1 MREKKKSY
9 LKLRTVRFCM
19 LQLPWNLPWTLTSGY
34 LATSP
39 MISVDWRFTI
49 SAVTNGFSLCIARM
63 SGKGPK
69 KIQGKCLL
77 YLWKSM
83 HIRNISDSKM
93 NIFFSR
99 NESDT
104 SKSGPIPQH
113 QVAVLVKVY
122 HWSGG
127 ALSLDPVVGVRS
139 YLWVPEGTPEH
150 SIIVGS
156 YHTGDAFL
164 GLWGNDKCWYMYV
177 YVTEGVQVFSFFV
190 ILTTHISN
198 LDHMSICSTVIFG
211 SFSKFLIWN
220 CLSCNGHI
228 WTMYHKLTLSTGNY
242 FADFYNT
249 NQKQICWKFKL
260 ALFYST
266 IIVI

>member
-1 MREKKKSY
+1 MEI
-9 LKLRTVRFCM
+9 F
-19 LQLPWNLPWTLTSGY
+19 Q
-34 LATSP
+34 
-39 MISVDWRFTI
+39 
-49 SAVTNGFSLCIARM
+49 
-63 SGKGPK
+63 
-69 KIQGKCLL
+69 IQK
-77 YLWKSM
+77 W
-83 HIRNISDSKM
+83 IF
-93 NIFFSR
+93 FFSR

-164 GLWGNDKCWYMYV
+164 GLWGNDKCWYV

-242 FADFYNT
+242 FLQYKSET
-249 NQKQICWKFKL
+249 NMLKIKIGIV
-260 ALFYST
+260 LFHYHSYLN
-266 IIVI
+266 

>member
-1 MREKKKSY
+1 MYVTIALELTMNLDKWIPCHIPYDISGLKIHHFCCYQWILFMHSKNVWKRTKKKYKASVSY
-9 LKLRTVRFCM
+9 ICE
-19 LQLPWNLPWTLTSGY
+19 NLC
-34 LATSP
+34 
-39 MISVDWRFTI
+39 TI
-49 SAVTNGFSLCIARM
+49 EIFQ
-63 SGKGPK
+63 
-69 KIQGKCLL
+69 IQK
-77 YLWKSM
+77 W
-83 HIRNISDSKM
+83 IV
-93 NIFFSR
+93 FFSR

-228 WTMYHKLTLSTGNY
+228 WTMYRKLTLSTVNY

>member
-1 MREKKKSY
+1 
-9 LKLRTVRFCM
+9 
-19 LQLPWNLPWTLTSGY
+19 
-34 LATSP
+34 
-39 MISVDWRFTI
+39 
-49 SAVTNGFSLCIARM
+49 
-63 SGKGPK
+63 
-69 KIQGKCLL
+69 
-77 YLWKSM
+77 
-83 HIRNISDSKM
+83 M

-249 NQKQICWKFKL
+249 NQKQICGKFKL

>member
-1 MREKKKSY
+1 
-9 LKLRTVRFCM
+9 M

-69 KIQGKCLL
+69 KYKASVSYICENLCTMEIFQIQK
-77 YLWKSM
+77 W
-83 HIRNISDSKM
+83 IF
-93 NIFFSR
+93 FFSR

-104 SKSGPIPQH
+104 SKSRPIPQH

-177 YVTEGVQVFSFFV
+177 YVTEGVQVFSFFCD
-190 ILTTHISN
+190 L
-198 LDHMSICSTVIFG
+198 
-211 SFSKFLIWN
+211 
-220 CLSCNGHI
+220 
-228 WTMYHKLTLSTGNY
+228 NY
-242 FADFYNT
+242 TY
-249 NQKQICWKFKL
+249 
-260 ALFYST
+260 
-266 IIVI
+266 